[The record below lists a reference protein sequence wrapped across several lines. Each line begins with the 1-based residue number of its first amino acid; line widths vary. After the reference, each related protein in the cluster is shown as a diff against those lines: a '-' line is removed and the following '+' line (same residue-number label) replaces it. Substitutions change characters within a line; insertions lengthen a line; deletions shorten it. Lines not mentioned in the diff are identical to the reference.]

1 MTLFLIGALALIV
14 WVVSLYLRP
23 FGPCPRCHG
32 EGRIWRGT
40 RTRPR
45 PRPCPRCKGVKR
57 RQRPG
62 SRTVHQ
68 LARRVRKYR
77 ERQRR
82 ERERAATASTF
93 EE

>member
-1 MTLFLIGALALIV
+1 MTLFLLVSLALTV
-14 WVVSLYLRP
+14 WVASLYFRP
-23 FGPCPRCHG
+23 FGPCPKCHG
-32 EGRIWRGT
+32 QGHIMRGT
-40 RTRPR
+40 RRRPR
-45 PRPCPRCKGVKR
+45 PVTCPRCKGLRR

-77 ERQRR
+77 ARQRR
-82 ERERAATASTF
+82 ERERTATTTTF